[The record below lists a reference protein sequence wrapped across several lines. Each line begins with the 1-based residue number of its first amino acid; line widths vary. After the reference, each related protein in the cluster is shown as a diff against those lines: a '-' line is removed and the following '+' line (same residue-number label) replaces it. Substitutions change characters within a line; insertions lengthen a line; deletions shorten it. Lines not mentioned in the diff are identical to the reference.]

1 VAQLITLVVPS
12 DEQHLLVVVTRGVR
26 TWRADIP
33 DLDTAWQ
40 MRSLAEIHRSVRSLL
55 GPEWVNYEF
64 RTGDRRL
71 DPLIAECRVARRA
84 ADLAEERARDLTG
97 KILAVVP
104 QQRELS
110 VRELGVMLAVSYQ
123 RIQQLR
129 RENAQ

>member
-1 VAQLITLVVPS
+1 MAQLITLVVPS

-71 DPLIAECRVARRA
+71 
-84 ADLAEERARDLTG
+84 
-97 KILAVVP
+97 
-104 QQRELS
+104 
-110 VRELGVMLAVSYQ
+110 LGVMLAVSYQ